1 MSAKGHVLSQVEG
14 NQVELASSGS
24 LSDRA
29 VALLDSRQLL
39 SRDDKK
45 AYDKLQAAIHAAVC
59 PSDIFEEIWIC
70 DLVAHQWD
78 VMRLRRFIDGLIVV
92 SQQEALEKIVY
103 QLRSTDDVFSAEASK
118 ALALKF
124 TLKDVDAV
132 KEVNELLKAADLT
145 WDVVW
150 ARTVALNIDDI
161 ERIDRMIKTSEKR
174 RNKTLCHIESHRKS
188 FGPALRAVVKDIED
202 AEFRVIEPAV
212 ETRKAA

>member
-1 MSAKGHVLSQVEG
+1 MSAKSHALSQTEG
-14 NQVELASSGS
+14 NQVELAASRS

-39 SRDDKK
+39 SREDKK
-45 AYDKLQAAIHAAVC
+45 AYDELQAAIHAAVS
-59 PSDIFEEIWIC
+59 PSDIFEEIWIR

-92 SQQEALEKIVY
+92 SQQEVLEKIVY
-103 QLRSTDDVFSAEASK
+103 QLRSTDDVFLAEASK

-132 KEVNELLKAADLT
+132 KEVNQLLRAADLT

-150 ARTVALNIDDI
+150 ARTVALNIGAI
-161 ERIDRMIKTSEKR
+161 EHIDRMIKTSEKR
-174 RNKTLCHIESHRKS
+174 RDKTLRHIESHRKS
-188 FGPALRAVVKDIED
+188 FGPALRAVVKEIED